1 MTTLVISDLH
11 LTEKATEQYRWDIF
25 KTVAEYVKENDDVE
39 RLFILGDLLDKKDR
53 HPAELI
59 NQLMDKLIELL
70 KYVKPIYILKGNHD
84 YLKPQSPFLEFLK
97 YFHPDIVWIS
107 EPTKIVFGNLK
118 TLWLPHSKNP
128 TEEWADC
135 NFDVSTVFMHQSVIG
150 CKVSEYFEMNCG
162 FDLKWLTNQLN
173 LDARIYSGDIHVP
186 QKIDTLTYIGTP
198 HPVSFGDTYEHNMVL
213 LNYNFTTALR
223 IKTNTLQ
230 RHSLKIKSSK
240 CLMKLKEDGILKKGD
255 QAKIKI
261 QLSSKELSTWSEV
274 KDLVKHWCEYNE
286 IELFDLSME
295 KLDSDVELMS
305 NSIESRFSFVDPK
318 AAFKEYVK
326 LEKVDK
332 NIIAIGEELLTS
344 ALGK

>member
-11 LTEKATEQYRWDIF
+11 LTEKTTEQYRWNIF
-25 KTVAEYVKENDDVE
+25 DTVKDYVKENDVE

-59 NQLMDKLIELL
+59 NQLMDKLIDLL

-84 YLKPQSPFLEFLK
+84 YLKPQAPFLDFLK
-97 YFHPDIVWIS
+97 HFHPNIVWIS
-107 EPTKIVFGNLK
+107 SPTHLTFGNLK

-135 NFDVSTVFMHQSVIG
+135 DFDVSTVFMHQSVIG

-162 FDLKWLTNQLN
+162 FDLEWLTSK
-173 LDARIYSGDIHVP
+173 LDSNAKIYSGDIHVP
-186 QKIDTLTYIGTP
+186 QKIKTLTYIGTP
-198 HPVSFGDTYEHNMVL
+198 HPVSFGDTYEHNMVI
-213 LNYNFTTALR
+213 LNNNFTEFKR
-223 IKTNTLQ
+223 IKTESIQ
-230 RHSLKIKSSK
+230 RHSLKIKSSA
-240 CLMKLKEDGILKKGD
+240 CLEKLKQEKVIKSGD

-261 QLSSKELSTWSEV
+261 QLTTKELSTWSNSKEIV
-274 KDLVKHWCEYNE
+274 KQWCEYNK
-286 IELFDLSME
+286 IDLFDLSME
-295 KLDSDVELMS
+295 KLDSDVES
-305 NSIESRFSFVDPK
+305 VNHSIENRFSFVDPK

-326 LEKVDK
+326 MEKVDK